1 MKNLITAFAFLTI
14 ASTTFAHED
23 ARITSG
29 KILELTTHRI
39 DRLVVLKKVDPNFL
53 KHLEKIQNILE
64 KFRNI
69 LENSIISWK
78 IPKYFEKFQNILENF
93 QNILRNSKI
102 SWEIP

>member
-53 KHLEKIQNILE
+53 KHLEKIQVTAVENQSPVAFKALASQTAPAQGQALQLE
-64 KFRNI
+64 ITFDKTGKR
-69 LENSIISWK
+69 LSS
-78 IPKYFEKFQNILENF
+78 
-93 QNILRNSKI
+93 
-102 SWEIP
+102 